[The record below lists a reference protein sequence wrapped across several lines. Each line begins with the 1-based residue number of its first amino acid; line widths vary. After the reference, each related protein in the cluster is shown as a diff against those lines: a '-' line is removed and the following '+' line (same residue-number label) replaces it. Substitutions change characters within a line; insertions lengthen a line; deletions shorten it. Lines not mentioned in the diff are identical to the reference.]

1 MGSIKTYRFDASS
14 TMNMTLYKPMNGAA
28 GGTFTVE
35 RGTAKIKSIRLEG
48 EAMLRDSNNAD
59 YSTDVILT
67 ALINPPSNAFAN
79 SSYGITFTCKNSEEF
94 QYNRELTAGSYTV
107 LATASPVLFRNP
119 NHTEA
124 APVTWTHTTVSWTL
138 IVELEEISPPR
149 R

>member
-14 TMNMTLYKPMNGAA
+14 TMNATLYKPLNGQAR
-28 GGTFTVE
+28 GTFTVE

-59 YSTDVILT
+59 YSTDVILI
-67 ALINPPSNAFAN
+67 ALINPPSNMFAN
-79 SSYGITFTCKNSEEF
+79 SSLGITFTSKNSEEF
-94 QYNRELTAGSYTV
+94 QYNRELTAGSYMV
-107 LATASPVLFRNP
+107 YATASPVLFRNP
-119 NHTEA
+119 SHTEA